1 MKTERLSLKLLALLL
16 ALLTLLSFASCKQK
30 APEETTTAEITS
42 AEVTAVEE
50 ITTAAETTA
59 PEPAKYTVRLNAPS
73 GTAIHTELQAR
84 YLTDQDPLSYKTYL
98 RPAYSAQSASYDDNP
113 GTIEF
118 GQPTTVTLTWD
129 VETELAESD
138 IRAYSLRIWRGA
150 RSGKP
155 LISETLPKTTK
166 SYVLS
171 NLMIG
176 ETYVWT
182 VTAIDGSGVSY
193 PSDTASFKTNAQG
206 PRNLSVDGVT
216 NVRDL
221 GGWATED
228 GGRVRQGLLFRGS
241 KLVQNGSSTK
251 LLITPDGIKT
261 MCNEFGIKTEIDL
274 REKEKLG
281 KLTSSPLGGTVNFH
295 SCPMDD
301 NAALFFT
308 EENNMASIRAVFAVL
323 ADESNYPVYFH
334 CSIGTDRTGLVAWL
348 VNGLCGV
355 TENDL
360 WRDYIFSNF
369 GKING
374 KRSTGIKDAY
384 VDKLKSAQGKTF
396 AEQIYNYLKD
406 TVKVPEADLK
416 AVIRIMKE
424 PAATNP

>member
-1 MKTERLSLKLLALLL
+1 MKTERLSVKLLALLL
-16 ALLTLLSFASCKQK
+16 SLLTLLSFASCEQK
-30 APEETTTAEITS
+30 APDE
-42 AEVTAVEE
+42 
-50 ITTAAETTA
+50 TTAAETTA
-59 PEPAKYTVRLNAPS
+59 EITTAEEITTAVETTAQEPAKYTVRLNAPS
-73 GTAIHTELQAR
+73 GTSIHTEVQAK
-84 YLTDQDPLSYKTYL
+84 YLADKDPLSQKNYL
-98 RPAYSAQSASYDDNP
+98 RPAYSAKSVSYDDNP

-118 GQPTTVTLTWD
+118 GQPTTVTLSWD
-129 VETELAESD
+129 VETELSESD
-138 IRAYSLRIWRGA
+138 VRAFSLRIWRGS

-171 NLMIG
+171 NLYIG

-182 VTAIDGSGVSY
+182 VTAIDVGGVSY
-193 PSDTASFKTNAQG
+193 PSAEGSFKTDAQG
-206 PRNLSVDGVT
+206 PRNLTVDGVT

-251 LLITPDGIKT
+251 LLITPDGIET
-261 MCNEFGIKTEIDL
+261 MCTELGIKTEIDL

-281 KLTSSPLGGTVNFH
+281 KLTSSPLGGTVNFR

-334 CSIGTDRTGLVAWL
+334 CSIGTDRTGLIAWL

>member
-16 ALLTLLSFASCKQK
+16 ALLTLLSFASCGVTT
-30 APEETTTAEITS
+30 PDETTAAETTS
-42 AEVTAVEE
+42 AITAVEE

-98 RPAYSAQSASYDDNP
+98 RTAYSAQSASYDDNP

-118 GQPTTVTLTWD
+118 SRPTTITLTWD

-155 LISETLPKTTK
+155 LISETLPKTEK
-166 SYVLS
+166 SYELS

-193 PSDTASFKTNAQG
+193 PSDAASFKTNAQG

-241 KLVQNGSSTK
+241 KLVQNGSKTK
-251 LLITPDGIKT
+251 LLVTEDGIKT
-261 MCNEFGIKTEIDL
+261 LRDELGIKTEIDL
-274 REKEKLG
+274 RLKSKLG
-281 KLTSSPLGGTVNFH
+281 GLTSSPLGDTVKFC

-301 NAALFFT
+301 DSSLFFT
-308 EENNMASIRAVFAVL
+308 ADNNLQSIRDVFAIL

-369 GKING
+369 ATING